1 MKKILTIGLILF
13 LVAGNASAQ
22 DFRHNYRGR
31 FRDSRLTAPE
41 LRELHR
47 DRLRYNMA
55 RRRAVQDGMVTPME
69 RLRLHKMKAQN
80 RREAFRFR
88 HNRSRRL
95 I

>member
-47 DRLRYNMA
+47 DQLRYNMA
-55 RRRAVQDGMVTPME
+55 RRRAVQDGMGNPYGKVEIT
-69 RLRLHKMKAQN
+69 
-80 RREAFRFR
+80 
-88 HNRSRRL
+88 
-95 I
+95 